1 MYSSFERLFRK
12 STFTYFLIFASYI
25 FLSACEG
32 IPRGDTKP
40 VFTIKNLPVF
50 KQDNLNV
57 SDASQTEKQ
66 SNKILDSKE
75 VDTEFLDPPNI
86 LNQTP
91 SDFSITKSVEAS
103 KSDPLEKT
111 ITRDIQSNIEKT
123 NEESSRGSNI
133 LEPNEL
139 SYTREDNENIEDIK
153 DSMNLNIKPEYDE
166 GEILKSE
173 QTKNNK
179 LASIIDIPQT
189 KLQVPEVKKIK
200 LISNVGKKIPIIYCA
215 NTSIGIT
222 LLLQQARQIASKL
235 DNSWDIEVLETHHNK
250 KVDAPSGTAL
260 ALGRALAQGRS
271 VSLSDVRDGVRD
283 GNTGPRKQGNIG
295 FSVLRGGDVAGEHSV
310 IFFGKDERIEL
321 VHKANDRVI
330 FARGALK
337 AAQFIATKLNQT
349 ELHGYFTMDDV
360 LV

>member
-123 NEESSRGSNI
+123 NEESSRGNNI

-200 LISNVGKKIPIIYCA
+200 LKRFLNYKVTELENMLGKPNFVLSTKDMNLWQY
-215 NTSIGIT
+215 
-222 LLLQQARQIASKL
+222 QAGECIVDFFLKL
-235 DNSWDIEVLETHHNK
+235 TRNEYL
-250 KVDAPSGTAL
+250 
-260 ALGRALAQGRS
+260 
-271 VSLSDVRDGVRD
+271 VSFIDVRA
-283 GNTGPRKQGNIG
+283 K
-295 FSVLRGGDVAGEHSV
+295 SLGDKMD
-310 IFFGKDERIEL
+310 IFTCESEL
-321 VHKANDRVI
+321 SN
-330 FARGALK
+330 ALNSL
-337 AAQFIATKLNQT
+337 ILN
-349 ELHGYFTMDDV
+349 
-360 LV
+360 

>member
-1 MYSSFERLFRK
+1 MSAPLKVGLPGFGGRMGQMIGTLICEDSLFEIVAA
-12 STFTYFLIFASYI
+12 TEA
-25 FLSACEG
+25 A
-32 IPRGDTKP
+32 
-40 VFTIKNLPVF
+40 N
-50 KQDNLNV
+50 
-57 SDASQTEKQ
+57 SDLVGSDISCKLGFPSKGVEI
-66 SNKILDSKE
+66 SDSPHVLGE
-75 VDTEFLDPPNI
+75 N
-86 LNQTP
+86 
-91 SDFSITKSVEAS
+91 SDV
-103 KSDPLEKT
+103 
-111 ITRDIQSNIEKT
+111 
-123 NEESSRGSNI
+123 
-133 LEPNEL
+133 
-139 SYTREDNENIEDIK
+139 
-153 DSMNLNIKPEYDE
+153 
-166 GEILKSE
+166 
-173 QTKNNK
+173 
-179 LASIIDIPQT
+179 IIDFTQPEAT
-189 KLQVPEVKKIK
+189 MAHLQIALETNTPMVIGTTGLNEAQEK

-360 LV
+360 LA